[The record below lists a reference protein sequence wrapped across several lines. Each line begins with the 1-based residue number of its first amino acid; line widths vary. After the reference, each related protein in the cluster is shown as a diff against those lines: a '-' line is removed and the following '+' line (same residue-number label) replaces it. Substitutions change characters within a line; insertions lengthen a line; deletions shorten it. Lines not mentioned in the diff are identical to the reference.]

1 MKKIFLIKFIK
12 GTHYKWTIGYGDCGT
27 TQTVDEDLGTVT
39 FSNKMVTWIDQEA
52 PVFPVVPEFD
62 VDLTCVVSTKF
73 EFVFHGDFYPEL
85 TSFRGVKNVAGE
97 NLEHFVTLMPF
108 RKYLIIML
116 RYTNR

>member
-1 MKKIFLIKFIK
+1 
-12 GTHYKWTIGYGDCGT
+12 
-27 TQTVDEDLGTVT
+27 
-39 FSNKMVTWIDQEA
+39 MVTWIDQEA

-97 NLEHFVTLMPF
+97 N
-108 RKYLIIML
+108 
-116 RYTNR
+116 

>member
-1 MKKIFLIKFIK
+1 
-12 GTHYKWTIGYGDCGT
+12 
-27 TQTVDEDLGTVT
+27 
-39 FSNKMVTWIDQEA
+39 MVTWIDQEA

-97 NLEHFVTLMPF
+97 NLEHFDNNFIT
-108 RKYLIIML
+108 
-116 RYTNR
+116 